1 MPEITIA
8 GRIAWRAMREGARGR
23 VRAVFERS
31 FYIDLDGQW
40 TCVGPPRLG
49 AGPLNALWHD
59 SGAVRLPR
67 RDDPVSIAAGTLVV
81 AARPFARL
89 RLGPE
94 PPPAVARPWTAATL
108 ARGLRQLERVAEP
121 AGPGDGLGCLI
132 SGRIAGSRY
141 AAAAVLP
148 VAHLNEI
155 VVSRMR
161 ADRPPHFDPAKL
173 VPLLG
178 LGPGLTPSGDDLLG
192 GALVALTAIG
202 FLDLRDAIWTGVRPY
217 AAAGTNDIARAHL
230 AAAAEGECA
239 AALDEAVEALLSGG
253 ASLEPA
259 LQAVAAVGHTS
270 GWDALAGVV
279 IVLRAAAAGQASAE
293 AA

>member
-1 MPEITIA
+1 MPEIAIA
-8 GRIAWRAMREGARGR
+8 GRIARRAMRDGARGT
-23 VRAVFERS
+23 VRAVFDRS
-31 FYIDLDGQW
+31 FYIDLDEQW
-40 TCVGPPRLG
+40 ICLGPRTLG

-59 SGAVRLPR
+59 SGVVRLPR
-67 RDDPVSIAAGTLVV
+67 RDDPVSVRAGALVIAAT
-81 AARPFARL
+81 PFAQI

-94 PPPAVARPWTAATL
+94 LPPAVPRPWTAATL

-121 AGPGDGLGCLI
+121 AAPDEALASLIFGGVDGSPC
-132 SGRIAGSRY
+132 AV
-141 AAAAVLP
+141 AARVP
-148 VAHLNEI
+148 VAYLNEL
-155 VVSRMR
+155 VLLRTRDGRVP
-161 ADRPPHFDPAKL
+161 DFDSAKL
-173 VPLLG
+173 AALLG

-202 FLDLRDAIWTGVRPY
+202 LLDLRDAIWTGLRPH
-217 AAAGTNDIARAHL
+217 AAARTNDIARAHL

-253 ASLEPA
+253 LGLEPA
-259 LQAVAAVGHTS
+259 VRAVEAVGHTS